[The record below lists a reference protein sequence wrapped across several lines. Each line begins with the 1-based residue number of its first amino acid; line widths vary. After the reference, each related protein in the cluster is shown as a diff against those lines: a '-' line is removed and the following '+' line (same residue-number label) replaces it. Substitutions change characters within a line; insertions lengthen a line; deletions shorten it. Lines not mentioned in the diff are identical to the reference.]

1 MRRRRRAS
9 VLPPGFLEAVERR
22 VGARGW
28 SIDPERIGPH
38 AAEPW
43 GTARGHSPL
52 LLRPATTA
60 EVAAVL
66 ELCHGAGVP
75 VVPQGGN
82 TGLVGAGVPDRSGR
96 LAVLSLGR
104 LNRIRALDPLN
115 DTITVEAGCV
125 LETVQQAAAEVN
137 RLFPLALGA
146 QGSCQIGG
154 NLSTNAGGI
163 NVLRYGMARALVLG
177 LEVVLADGRI
187 WDGLRVLAQ
196 GQHRLR
202 PEAAVH
208 RRRRHARR
216 DHRGRAAAAAAAAR
230 APDRL
235 ARRCPRP
242 QAAVALLGLVRE
254 RLGET
259 VSSFELLAGGCVEL
273 VLRYLPGARAPLARP
288 APWYVLAE
296 VAWSLEGGLG
306 AELERVLEDAL
317 ARGLITD
324 GVIAKSEAERRALWA
339 LRENPTEAMAHEGLV
354 LRHDIAV
361 PVSRVPDL
369 IEQGA
374 AALAAAVP
382 GVRIMP
388 FGHLGDGNIHY
399 NLLQPAGMAADAFR
413 ARAEQVQGLVFDV
426 VAGLGG
432 SISAEHG
439 IGRLKRA
446 ELAARK
452 SAARARADARAQ
464 GRARPQGH
472 PEPRRGALTPTLRR
486 PDDGETAMTATRRR
500 STTSASSSSTWP
512 TSRGSAACRAS
523 RRRPPTWS
531 TRSSRRPAGSRSTS
545 SLPLN
550 AAGDR
555 QRARLENGVVRT
567 PDGFKEA
574 YRKFVE
580 GGWHGLQLPT
590 EWGGQGLPWT
600 VATAVWEMWN
610 SANLVVLP
618 LPDPDPG
625 RRRAAAPARH
635 RGAAPALSAQ
645 ARERRVDRHHVPD
658 RAAGRLRRRRAPDPG
673 GARGRP
679 LPDPRH
685 QDLHHLRRARPTP
698 RTRSTWCSRAPRA
711 RPPAR
716 AASRCS

>member
-1 MRRRRRAS
+1 MAEACS
-9 VLPPGFLEAVERR
+9 HPAGGAPPALPAGFLEAVDRR

-28 SIDPERIGPH
+28 SVDPERIGPH
-38 AAEPW
+38 AAESW

-60 EVAAVL
+60 EVAALL
-66 ELCHGAGVP
+66 ELCHTAGVP

-82 TGLVGAGVPDRSGR
+82 TGLVGAGVPDASGR

-154 NLSTNAGGI
+154 NLSSNAGGI

-187 WDGLRVLAQ
+187 WDGLRA
-196 GQHRLR
+196 LR
-202 PEAAVH
+202 KDNTGYDLKQLFIGAEGTLGVITAAVL
-208 RRRRHARR
+208 
-216 DHRGRAAAAAAAAR
+216 
-230 APDRL
+230 RL
-235 ARRCPRP
+235 LPRP
-242 QAAVALLGLVRE
+242 RERQTAWLAVPSPKAAVALLGLVRD

-259 VSSFELLAGGCVEL
+259 VTSFELLAGGCVDL

-296 VAWSLEGGLG
+296 VAWSLADGLG
-306 AELERVLEDAL
+306 AELERTLEAAL
-317 ARGLITD
+317 ALGLIAD

-339 LRENPTEAMAHEGLV
+339 LRENPTEAMAREGLV

-369 IEQGA
+369 IDQGA
-374 AALAAAVP
+374 DALAATLP

-399 NLLQPAGMAADAFR
+399 NLLQPAGMAAEDFR
-413 ARAEQVQGLVFDV
+413 ARTEDVQRLVFDV

-452 SAARARADARAQ
+452 SALELDLMRRLKAALD
-464 GRARPQGH
+464 
-472 PEPRRGALTPTLRR
+472 PEGLLNPGA
-486 PDDGETAMTATRRR
+486 
-500 STTSASSSSTWP
+500 
-512 TSRGSAACRAS
+512 
-523 RRRPPTWS
+523 
-531 TRSSRRPAGSRSTS
+531 
-545 SLPLN
+545 
-550 AAGDR
+550 
-555 QRARLENGVVRT
+555 
-567 PDGFKEA
+567 
-574 YRKFVE
+574 
-580 GGWHGLQLPT
+580 
-590 EWGGQGLPWT
+590 
-600 VATAVWEMWN
+600 
-610 SANLVVLP
+610 VL
-618 LPDPDPG
+618 
-625 RRRAAAPARH
+625 
-635 RGAAPALSAQ
+635 
-645 ARERRVDRHHVPD
+645 
-658 RAAGRLRRRRAPDPG
+658 
-673 GARGRP
+673 
-679 LPDPRH
+679 
-685 QDLHHLRRARPTP
+685 
-698 RTRSTWCSRAPRA
+698 
-711 RPPAR
+711 
-716 AASRCS
+716 